1 MFGCLYL
8 LHLYAA
14 LFQSPLRGP
23 SQELSKSGGRPR
35 GAKGGLGRSAHGP
48 SFLGVMG
55 VLLIAVV
62 SPDGWWG
69 AYGPVEWLASP
80 FLLSYY

>member
-1 MFGCLYL
+1 
-8 LHLYAA
+8 
-14 LFQSPLRGP
+14 
-23 SQELSKSGGRPR
+23 
-35 GAKGGLGRSAHGP
+35 
-48 SFLGVMG
+48 MG